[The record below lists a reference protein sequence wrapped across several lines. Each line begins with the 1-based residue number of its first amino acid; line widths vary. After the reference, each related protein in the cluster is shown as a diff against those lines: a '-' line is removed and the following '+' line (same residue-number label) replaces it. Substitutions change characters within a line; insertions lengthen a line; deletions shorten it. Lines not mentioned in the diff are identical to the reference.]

1 MNQPLPPWSLHW
13 SSNGELSP
21 MDRADLAPLFLALH
35 HPPLTPFPRGAAT
48 SERSAQ
54 APRPQPWIYYFPT
67 AKP

>member
-35 HPPLTPFPRGAAT
+35 RPPLTPFPQSSGTTEATRPRSKTAAMDLL
-48 SERSAQ
+48 
-54 APRPQPWIYYFPT
+54 FPHC
-67 AKP
+67 